1 MARSYKS
8 LTNEQII
15 SAIKRTGSD
24 AFQTS
29 IPDPIK
35 ASVQESA
42 KQILSFTANRNEFT
56 DALVNRIGKEY
67 VNFQTFRNP
76 LAKFKDE
83 EMFFG
88 DTMEEIA
95 VGLTK
100 AQVYDPS
107 RDALERDIF
116 SRKVPDVRTA
126 FHKINAQRHYDITIQ
141 EPMLRRAFTQPF
153 GLDKLVAAL
162 MQSPITSDERDEFL
176 LMTNLFREWYRMGGF
191 FRVQVPNLA
200 SSTATEQDAKVLLR
214 NLREFA
220 SILSYPETDYN
231 PARMPVA
238 ADPEDFELF
247 ITPEAKSAID
257 VEALAAAFN
266 VSYADFD
273 SRTTVIPGKY
283 MPIPGVQAILTTR
296 QWFKVVD
303 TLRENTTADN
313 PIGLHQNYFYHHHQ
327 IVSASPF
334 QPAIMFWTGEG
345 DNIEIEDTPVESVTI
360 SVQNLDGETVTEV
373 ERGEVYRVITS
384 TVTTPLGGYNTGVR
398 IEIDPTSETTSDYT
412 YLRQTGSFMIGLD
425 EESESITIN
434 GFATDTDFPQTVEDV
449 TVTVTGKRVEF
460 WPNPAVYADPDSATP
475 GAVYEADPDIT
486 GSNATNAG
494 KLAAKGYVADPA
506 TAWTTGDKIT
516 IGEYDFHWSGTA
528 WAAGAAA

>member
-1 MARSYKS
+1 MARSYKT

-15 SAIKRTGSD
+15 SNILHKGTD
-24 AFQTS
+24 AFQAS

-67 VNFQTFRNP
+67 VNFQSFRNP

-100 AQVYDPS
+100 AQDYDPS
-107 RDALERDIF
+107 REALERDIF

-126 FHKINAQRHYDITIQ
+126 FHKINAQRHYDISIQ
-141 EPMLRRAFTQPF
+141 EPMLRRAFTQPY

-191 FRVQVPNLA
+191 FRVQVPDLGA
-200 SSTATEQDAKVLLR
+200 STATEQDAKVLLR

-220 SILSYPETDYN
+220 SILSYPEVDYN

-238 ADPEDFELF
+238 ADPEDYELF

-273 SRTTVIPGKY
+273 SRTTVIPAKY

-303 TLRENTTADN
+303 TLKENTTADN
-313 PIGLHQNYFYHHHQ
+313 PLGLHQNYFFHHHQ

-334 QPAIMFWTGEG
+334 QPAILFWTGEG
-345 DNIEIEDTPVESVTI
+345 DNIEIVDTPVESVTI
-360 SVQNLDGETVTEV
+360 EIQNLDGQVVTAV

-398 IEIDPTSETTSDYT
+398 IEFDPESQITSDRT
-412 YLRQTGSFMIGLD
+412 YLRQSGTLVIALD

-434 GFATDTDFPQTVEDV
+434 GYATDTDFPQEIENV
-449 TVTVTGKRVEF
+449 TVSVTGDRVEF
-460 WPNPAVYADPDSATP
+460 WPNPSVYADTDSAAP
-475 GAVYEADPDIT
+475 GAVYEADEDIT

-494 KLAAKGYVADPA
+494 KLTAKGYVPKPS
-506 TAWTTGDKIT
+506 TAWTTGQKIT
-516 IGEYDFHWSGTA
+516 IGTYDFHWNGTA
-528 WAAGAAA
+528 WTAGAAA

>member
-1 MARSYKS
+1 MARSYKTR
-8 LTNEQII
+8 TNEFII
-15 SAIKRTGSD
+15 QNILRNSSD
-24 AFQTS
+24 AFQAA

-42 KQILSFTANRNEFT
+42 KNILSFTPFRNEFA
-56 DALVNRIGKEY
+56 DQLVNRIGKEY
-67 VNFQTFRNP
+67 VNFQSFRNP

-95 VGLTK
+95 VGLTQGE
-100 AQVYDPS
+100 AYEPS
-107 RDALERDIF
+107 RDNLERDIF
-116 SRKVPDVRTA
+116 SRRVPDVRTA
-126 FHKINAQRHYDITIQ
+126 FHKINAQRYYPISIQ
-141 EPMLRRAFTQPF
+141 EPMLRRAFTRPA

-176 LMTNLFREWYRMGGF
+176 LMTNLFRDWYKMGGF
-191 FRVQVPNLA
+191 FRVQVPDLA
-200 SSTATEQDAKVLLR
+200 ATTATAGDAKALLR

-220 SILSYPETDYN
+220 SVLTYPETDYN

-238 ADPEDFELF
+238 VSPEDLELF

-273 SRTTVIPGKY
+273 SRTTVVPAKY

-296 QWFKVVD
+296 EWFKVAD
-303 TLRENTTADN
+303 TLRENTVADN

-345 DNIEIEDTPVESVTI
+345 DSIEIIDTPVDSVTI
-360 SVQNLDGETVTEV
+360 SVQNLDGTTVTQV
-373 ERGEVYRVITS
+373 ERGEVYRIITS
-384 TVTTPLGGYNTGVR
+384 TVTTPVGGLNTGVR
-398 IEIDPTSETTSDYT
+398 LEFDPASEITSDQT
-412 YLRQTGSFMIGLD
+412 YLRQTGTLVIGLN
-425 EESESITIN
+425 ETSELITIN
-434 GFATDTDFPQTVEDV
+434 GYATDTDFPQEVESAV
-449 TVTVTGKRVEF
+449 LEVIGERAVL
-460 WPNPAVYADPDSATP
+460 WPNPSVQADGATP
-475 GAVYEADPDIT
+475 VDPEA
-486 GSNATNAG
+486 
-494 KLAAKGYVADPA
+494 
-506 TAWTTGDKIT
+506 
-516 IGEYDFHWSGTA
+516 
-528 WAAGAAA
+528 